1 MVNECGLQRGREKHR
16 HCICAFF
23 LGGGCGGA
31 WVCGLFCGV
40 VVVEEGGE
48 GEEGEREREGSGG
61 EREGEWEPVE
71 WVARFWAL
79 N

>member
-1 MVNECGLQRGREKHR
+1 MWVGWWGR
-16 HCICAFF
+16 AV
-23 LGGGCGGA
+23 
-31 WVCGLFCGV
+31 W
-40 VVVEEGGE
+40 